1 MATRLYFPA
10 SDAPAITPGFHAD
23 WTYTSEALRRRLA
36 HVKGSSAITAGT
48 QIGAWT
54 PGQKA
59 LDRQYISTRMAAG
72 VTFTISPGGSYKC
85 NLMVREYATADNI
98 DRLLVGVRV
107 VSEDGNT
114 VRAVLR
120 VPLSSNP
127 TEFINNATH
136 RNQRCSTTFIGLA
149 TGYTTVLGDRLVVE
163 IGYQDNSGT
172 SPEASAKWGE
182 NATDLPENDTQT
194 TDGAGWIE
202 FTDNITFAGELSP
215 QEVLPG
221 VGILTLVGFS
231 PSVVATNHKN
241 VLADV
246 GAATLNGFAPV
257 VQVNTSVSPGTG
269 QIVCEGFEPTVTV
282 TANQNISAGVG
293 EVSLAGLS
301 PTVSVS
307 DHKNVTPNKG
317 DLSIVGFSPSVETP
331 RMVVTDKGDLVLTG
345 FEPTIGAGDNTE
357 VTPGFG
363 QLSFIGFEPV
373 AETPV
378 NINSALGQL
387 ILSGFSPTVNTTD
400 NKVVEPGTGQ
410 LIFAGYS
417 PSTGGSV
424 SVQPEAGQITV
435 VGYSPEFLTGVQVYS
450 FYSYIRHSVTKGSGI
465 DITIVGGSKIL
476 EVVEKQS
483 SI

>member
-10 SDAPAITPGFHAD
+10 SDAAAVTPGFHAD

-48 QIGAWT
+48 QIGPWT
-54 PGQKA
+54 PAQKA

-85 NLMVREYATADNI
+85 NLMVREFATADNV

-120 VPLSSNP
+120 VPISGNP

-202 FTDNITFAGELSP
+202 FTDNITFVGEANN
-215 QEVLPG
+215 QT
-221 VGILTLVGFS
+221 LT
-231 PSVVATNHKN
+231 VVAGSYAATGN
-241 VLADV
+241 
-246 GAATLNGFAPV
+246 AATLKWNRLMPFTAGSY
-257 VQVNTSVSPGTG
+257 SVTGNDVALRKGYRLTIESGAYSTTG
-269 QIVCEGFEPTVTV
+269 QTVNLK
-282 TANQNISAGVG
+282 ADRRLPFSAGSYSISGNSVNLAKG
-293 EVSLAGLS
+293 YKLTLDQGSYLVNGNTVNLRFNRKLITELGTYSTTGNNVSLLNGRKISIDPGVYQITGSNVNLTHGQAGAYEID
-301 PTVSVS
+301 TE
-307 DHKNVTPNKG
+307 
-317 DLSIVGFSPSVETP
+317 VGSYISTGNSVEL
-331 RMVVTDKGDLVLTG
+331 RYNRK
-345 FEPTIGAGDNTE
+345 INTE
-357 VTPGFG
+357 QG
-363 QLSFIGFEPV
+363 
-373 AETPV
+373 
-378 NINSALGQL
+378 
-387 ILSGFSPTVNTTD
+387 
-400 NKVVEPGTGQ
+400 
-410 LIFAGYS
+410 
-417 PSTGGSV
+417 
-424 SVQPEAGQITV
+424 
-435 VGYSPEFLTGVQVYS
+435 VYS
-450 FYSYIRHSVTKGSGI
+450 LIGNDVQFTHSSGGYALNVESGTYETVGNDISLSHTRNRARMITKLLYRNFN
-465 DITIVGGSKIL
+465 SKYL
-476 EVVEKQS
+476 GMKNTR
-483 SI
+483 